1 MQVQRH
7 VYENKQ
13 NICLASLLEHTF
25 SSALFA
31 TVAFWLRSEAMTQ
44 TAKVPSLQQA
54 HDDSPPEKQEDI
66 IDLGGNCLKASRI
79 RSITISIRFSL
90 ATWRSMTMFMWCN
103 LPSSIT
109 IWCQIVRGDGGPPAT
124 RVASA
129 TPLCDI
135 LSQQIIQT

>member
-31 TVAFWLRSEAMTQ
+31 TAAFWLRSKAMTQ

-54 HDDSPPEKQEDI
+54 HDDSPPEKQEEI
-66 IDLGGNCLKASRI
+66 IESCDERI
-79 RSITISIRFSL
+79 CFR
-90 ATWRSMTMFMWCN
+90 
-103 LPSSIT
+103 
-109 IWCQIVRGDGGPPAT
+109 D
-124 RVASA
+124 
-129 TPLCDI
+129 CDI
-135 LSQQIIQT
+135 LSQQRIQT